1 MLKYEY
7 TAKEI
12 IKYIEANNLKQG
24 DKLPSLDELVS
35 QFEVS
40 KNTVIKA
47 LDELESHGLI
57 YQVRGSGI
65 FVRGRRHKGYINL
78 MEIQGFD
85 SMLREFDITSTV
97 LELKEVTPTP
107 EVMANLLIEENH
119 PVYYVKRLRYIEGR
133 VFCIEESYFDKNIV
147 IYLNEQ
153 IASESVFNYLV
164 NNLKLQISF
173 LDHYLR
179 VGKLNQQNATFLNL
193 QEGDPSVQIE
203 SIFYLANGVPFDY
216 SKIIYHYEESQFFI
230 QGNSYYNLMN

>member
-35 QFEVS
+35 KFEVS

-97 LELKEVTPTP
+97 LELKEVIPSET
-107 EVMANLLIEENH
+107 VQAHLQIDADQ
-119 PVYYVKRLRYIEGR
+119 PVYYLKTDSVISRDASFVLKNLTLIKISS
-133 VFCIEESYFDKNIV
+133 CI
-147 IYLNEQ
+147 
-153 IASESVFNYLV
+153 
-164 NNLKLQISF
+164 
-173 LDHYLR
+173 
-179 VGKLNQQNATFLNL
+179 
-193 QEGDPSVQIE
+193 
-203 SIFYLANGVPFDY
+203 
-216 SKIIYHYEESQFFI
+216 
-230 QGNSYYNLMN
+230 

>member
-7 TAKEI
+7 IAKEI
-12 IKYIEANNLKQG
+12 MNLIEDKDLRQG
-24 DKLPSLDELVS
+24 DKLPSLDELVT

-47 LDELESHGLI
+47 LDELQSHGLI

-65 FVRGRRHKGYINL
+65 FVRGRRQKGYINM
-78 MEIQGFD
+78 MEIQGFN
-85 SMLREFDITSTV
+85 SMLREFDLTSKV
-97 LELKEVTPTP
+97 LELKEVIPSGT
-107 EVMANLLIEENH
+107 VQAHLQIDADQ
-119 PVYYVKRLRYIEGR
+119 PVYYLKRLRYIEGR
-133 VFCIEESYFDKNIV
+133 IFCIEESYFDKNIV
-147 IYLNEQ
+147 MYLNEQ
-153 IASESVFNYLV
+153 IAKDSVFNYLT

-179 VGKLNQQNATFLNL
+179 VGKLNQQNAVYLEL
-193 QEGDPSVQIE
+193 QEGDPGIQVE

>member
-12 IKYIEANNLKQG
+12 IKYIEENNLKQG
-24 DKLPSLDELVS
+24 DKLPSLDELVV

-85 SMLREFDITSTV
+85 SMLREFKLNSDV
-97 LELKEVTPTP
+97 LELKEITPP
-107 EVMANLLIEENH
+107 QDVMTHLQMDKD
-119 PVYYVKRLRYIEGR
+119 PTVYYLKRLRYIEGR
-133 VFCIEESYFDKNIV
+133 VFCIEESYYNKDIV

-153 IASESVFNYLV
+153 IAAESVFNHLV
-164 NNLKLQISF
+164 NNLKLQVSF

-179 VGKLNQQNATFLNL
+179 VGKLNQQNADYLKL
-193 QEGDPSVQIE
+193 EEGDPSIQIE
-203 SIFYLANGVPFDY
+203 SIFYLSNGVPFDY